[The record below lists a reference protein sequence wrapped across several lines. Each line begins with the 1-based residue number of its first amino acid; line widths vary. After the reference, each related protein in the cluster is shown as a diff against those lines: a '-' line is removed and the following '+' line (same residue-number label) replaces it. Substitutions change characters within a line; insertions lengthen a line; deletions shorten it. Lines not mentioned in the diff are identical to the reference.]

1 MQTALTL
8 EQAQQEAEIAARRE
22 AELLERLRQELLR
35 KERERK
41 PKDPQDDDS
50 EPGDVD
56 WAFRPD
62 SGSTLLRG
70 GTVRAKHCSPLLYI
84 GPLNGRYLTP
94 ALLKGN

>member
-1 MQTALTL
+1 MQTALVL

-50 EPGDVD
+50 EPGDV
-56 WAFRPD
+56 
-62 SGSTLLRG
+62 
-70 GTVRAKHCSPLLYI
+70 
-84 GPLNGRYLTP
+84 
-94 ALLKGN
+94 